1 MLSLYL
7 LVICCF
13 NTQLE
18 RLINDLCNYFPENKD
33 LKKFDTVFQLLKQS
47 NPRKILEIFKQHIT
61 NKYKDNILSKDETFF
76 LNYNFVEETKDN
88 NYAGELMVRLKENW
102 NVIDESNKETIWKYF
117 QVLILLSEKDS

>member
-1 MLSLYL
+1 MTTLSA
-7 LVICCF
+7 F

>member
-1 MLSLYL
+1 MSTLTA
-7 LVICCF
+7 F

-18 RLINDLCNYFPENKD
+18 RLITDLCNYFPENKD
-33 LKKFDTVFQLLKQS
+33 LKKFDTIFQLLKQS

-102 NVIDESNKETIWKYF
+102 NGIDESNKETIWKYF